1 MGGNVSMIQRKKP
14 ERFRLRRTMIF
25 LSAQKPGLIKDPLIY
40 GADSLM
46 LDLEDAVA
54 ENQKDAARF
63 SLYHA
68 LKTVDYGDTEVIV
81 RINGLDTPHWR
92 EDVRVCVAAGA
103 DGVRIAKCESAGDV
117 IAVEKAVEAAE
128 EEFRKEKG
136 RTLLMAAL
144 ESPKGILNAQ
154 EIAAASGRMFGIAIS
169 GGDLRRT
176 MQVSPVRGGVELN
189 AARGLVVLAARAA
202 GVQCFDTVFTDLN
215 DEEGF
220 RAEVLLD
227 KQMGFD
233 GKSLVN
239 PRQIAAVHEI
249 YAPSEKEITAAE
261 KIVRAV
267 RENAVKGVGVFTV
280 DGKMID
286 IAFLPGAERTIALAK
301 ACGMYKGEL

>member
-1 MGGNVSMIQRKKP
+1 MIQRKKP

-63 SLYHA
+63 SLYQA

-154 EIAAASGRMFGIAIS
+154 EIAAASERMFGIAIS

-189 AARGLVVLAARAA
+189 TARGLVVLAARAA

-267 RENAVKGVGVFTV
+267 RENSAKGVGVFTV

>member
-1 MGGNVSMIQRKKP
+1 MIQRKKP

-54 ENQKDAARF
+54 ENQKGAARF

-128 EEFRKEKG
+128 EEFHKEKG

-154 EIAAASGRMFGIAIS
+154 EIAAASERMFGIAIS

-176 MQVSPVRGGVELN
+176 MQVSPVRGGIELN
-189 AARGLVVLAARAA
+189 TARGLVVLAARAA

-267 RENAVKGVGVFTV
+267 RENAAKGVGVFTV

>member
-1 MGGNVSMIQRKKP
+1 MIQRKKP

-154 EIAAASGRMFGIAIS
+154 EIAAASERMFGIAIS

-176 MQVSPVRGGVELN
+176 MEVSPVRGGIELN
-189 AARGLVVLAARAA
+189 TARGLVVLAARAA

-267 RENAVKGVGVFTV
+267 RENAAKGVGVFTV

>member
-1 MGGNVSMIQRKKP
+1 MIQRKKP

-68 LKTVDYGDTEVIV
+68 LKTVDYGDTEMIV

-154 EIAAASGRMFGIAIS
+154 EIAAASERMFGIAIS

-189 AARGLVVLAARAA
+189 TARGLVVLAARAA

-267 RENAVKGVGVFTV
+267 RENAAKGVGVFTV

>member
-1 MGGNVSMIQRKKP
+1 MIQRKKP

-128 EEFRKEKG
+128 EEFHKEKG

-154 EIAAASGRMFGIAIS
+154 EIAAASKRMFGIAIS

-189 AARGLVVLAARAA
+189 TARGLVVLAARAA

-249 YAPSEKEITAAE
+249 YAPSEKEIMAAE

-267 RENAVKGVGVFTV
+267 RENAAKGVGVFTV

>member
-1 MGGNVSMIQRKKP
+1 MIPRKNP

-128 EEFRKEKG
+128 EEFHKEKG

-154 EIAAASGRMFGIAIS
+154 EIAAVSKRMFGIAIS

-189 AARGLVVLAARAA
+189 TARGLVVLAARAA

-267 RENAVKGVGVFTV
+267 RENAAKGVGVFTV